1 MDTVSK
7 TLYIPLFGKA
17 LVSRKGIILRDPKAE
32 ELWQAEQ
39 IPLRGKAA
47 SKWLAY
53 YMAMRSAVY
62 DAWLREQMARDTDA
76 VVLHLGCGMD
86 SRCLRVEHPGRL
98 WYDADLPEV
107 IRERERYFAS
117 DEMYRL
123 ISADL
128 RQEAWL
134 EEIGAE
140 RVIVVLEGVS
150 MYLEPQELKRLLDR
164 LGKRFRKVSLLMDS
178 YTELAAKLSRR
189 HNPINS
195 VGVTQVWGLDDP
207 NAVESE
213 ELRFLREK
221 DITPSELIGQLAPM
235 EQWIFRRLY
244 AGGISQK
251 LYKMFEYGSEEG
263 SGL

>member
-1 MDTVSK
+1 MDNVSR
-7 TLYIPLFGKA
+7 TLYIPLYGKA
-17 LVSRKGIILRDPKAE
+17 LVSRKGIILHDPKAE

-62 DAWLREQMARDTDA
+62 DAWLSEQLVKDPEA

-107 IRERERYFAS
+107 IRERERYFAP
-117 DEMYRL
+117 DETYRL
-123 ISADL
+123 LAADL
-128 RQEAWL
+128 REDTWL

-150 MYLEPQELKRLLDR
+150 MYLEPRELKSLLDR
-164 LGKRFRKVSLLMDS
+164 LGKRFCKVSLLMDC

-195 VGVTQVWGLDDP
+195 VGVTEVWGLDDP
-207 NAVESE
+207 RGAESE
-213 ELRFLREK
+213 KLRFLREK
-221 DITPSELIGQLAPM
+221 EITPPALIGQLAPM
-235 EQWIFRRLY
+235 EQRIFRRLY
-244 AGGISQK
+244 AGGLSRK
-251 LYKMFEYGSEEG
+251 LYKMYEYGKE
-263 SGL
+263 